1 MVVVCPKCKIRLKVD
16 EGKLKVEGSRFKC
29 PKCSTFLLVKKPVAV
44 TKKAMD
50 NNKVLIS
57 HSNPAVINE
66 ITSLL
71 TKNGYQTI
79 TATDGIDAMVK
90 AIKEL
95 PFLTIIEVSLPK
107 IYGFEVCKRLKL
119 RAETKEMKF
128 MLVTSAYDKKR
139 YKREPASLYDADE
152 YIEDHQISELLVDK
166 INKIKGI
173 KPEEK
178 KERLEKPP
186 EEPVM
191 EKIEQKAEVQIRP
204 EAITGKPLFDEKIE
218 RAKRLARTIMS
229 DIYLYNTAK
238 ADESIR
244 NNNFYFVF
252 AAEIKEGLKLYENRI
267 SQEIR
272 AQGDFFREAIENFIA
287 NKKKIL

>member
-66 ITSLL
+66 ISSLL

-178 KERLEKPP
+178 EERLEKPP

>member
-66 ITSLL
+66 ITLLL

-79 TATDGIDAMVK
+79 TASDGIDAMIK

-128 MLVTSAYDKKR
+128 MLVTSVYDKKR

-152 YIEDHQISELLVDK
+152 YIEDHQISELLTEK
-166 INKIKGI
+166 INKIRGI

-178 KERLEKPP
+178 EKKLKKPP

-191 EKIEQKAEVQIRP
+191 EKIEQKAEVQIKP

-244 NNNFYFVF
+244 NNNFYSVFV
-252 AAEIKEGLKLYENRI
+252 AEIKEGLKLYENRI
-267 SQEIR
+267 SQEVR
-272 AQGDFFREAIENFIA
+272 ARGDFFRDAIENFIA

>member
-1 MVVVCPKCKIRLKVD
+1 VVVVCPKCKIRLKVD

-178 KERLEKPP
+178 EERLEKPP

-191 EKIEQKAEVQIRP
+191 EKIEQKAEVQIKP

-267 SQEIR
+267 SQEVR
-272 AQGDFFREAIENFIA
+272 AHGDFFREAIENFIA

>member
-1 MVVVCPKCKIRLKVD
+1 VVVVCPKCKIRLKVD

-66 ITSLL
+66 ISSLL

>member
-66 ITSLL
+66 ISSLL

-178 KERLEKPP
+178 EERLEKPP

-252 AAEIKEGLKLYENRI
+252 AAEIREGLKLYENRI